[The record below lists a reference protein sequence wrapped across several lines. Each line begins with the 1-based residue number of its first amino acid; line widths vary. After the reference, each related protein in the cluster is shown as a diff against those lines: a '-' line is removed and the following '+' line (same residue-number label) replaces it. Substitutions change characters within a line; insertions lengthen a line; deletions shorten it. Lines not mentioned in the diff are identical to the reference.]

1 MNSKKI
7 EFLISISLVFVFSLV
22 VVLYLNFLF
31 TTKIN
36 FTQVQY
42 LVFLV
47 FLVFVGL
54 FVFLLFSSSFIKFV
68 FKSSEKL
75 EKDIKN
81 TIHELNIPAST
92 IKMNVQLLQ
101 KNITEEKDLARL
113 ERISK
118 ANDNLFKLY
127 ENLEYEFKKE
137 INKIELEEFYLEDII
152 KTSLDKFE
160 DIKKDTIIE
169 KNILNLLLYC
179 DYNGFLIVL
188 DNLFSNAIKYN
199 NSTNPYIKVEL
210 NDMILSI
217 FNFGQKIDTKNIM
230 LVFDRYFQENSQNRG
245 FGLGLAI
252 VKEFCD
258 KHKIF
263 INIESLENGTKINLN
278 LKNIIANSQKKR
290 IYEFKT

>member
-47 FLVFVGL
+47 FLVFIGL
-54 FVFLLFSSSFIKFV
+54 FIFLFFSSSFIKFI
-68 FKSSEKL
+68 FKSSQKL

-169 KNILNLLLYC
+169 KNIINLLLYC

-210 NDMILSI
+210 SDMILSI

-278 LKNIIANSQKKR
+278 LKNILVNTQKK
-290 IYEFKT
+290 ENL

>member
-42 LVFLV
+42 LVFLI

-54 FVFLLFSSSFIKFV
+54 FIFLLFSSSFIKFV

-137 INKIELEEFYLEDII
+137 INKIELEEFYLEDIL

-169 KNILNLLLYC
+169 KNIKNLLLYC

-199 NSTNPYIKVEL
+199 DPTNPYIKVEL
-210 NDMILSI
+210 NDMVLSI

-258 KHKIF
+258 KHKIL

-278 LKNIIANSQKKR
+278 LKNILANSQKK
-290 IYEFKT
+290 KSL

>member
-22 VVLYLNFLF
+22 FVLYLNFLF

-47 FLVFVGL
+47 FLVFIGL
-54 FVFLLFSSSFIKFV
+54 FIFLFFSSSFIKFI
-68 FKSSEKL
+68 FKSSQKL

-169 KNILNLLLYC
+169 KNIKNLLLYC

-199 NSTNPYIKVEL
+199 DPTDPYIKVEL
-210 NDMILSI
+210 NDMVLSI

>member
-1 MNSKKI
+1 M
-7 EFLISISLVFVFSLV
+7 SI
-22 VVLYLNFLF
+22 
-31 TTKIN
+31 
-36 FTQVQY
+36 
-42 LVFLV
+42 
-47 FLVFVGL
+47 
-54 FVFLLFSSSFIKFV
+54 IKYALR
-68 FKSSEKL
+68 SDEKL
-75 EKDIKN
+75 EKDIRC

-101 KNITEEKDLARL
+101 KSLKEERDLARL

-137 INKIELEEFYLEDII
+137 INKIELEEFYLEEII
-152 KTSLDKFE
+152 KVSLDKFE
-160 DIKKDTIIE
+160 DIKKDTKIE
-169 KNILNLLLYC
+169 KDVQNLLLYC

-199 NSTNPYIKVEL
+199 NPSNPYIKIEL
-210 NDMILSI
+210 NGTVLSV

-245 FGLGLAI
+245 FGLGLAM

-258 KHKIF
+258 KYKIL

-278 LKNIIANSQKKR
+278 LKNIVSNTKK
-290 IYEFKT
+290 KS

>member
-22 VVLYLNFLF
+22 FVLYLNFLF

-47 FLVFVGL
+47 FLVFIGL
-54 FVFLLFSSSFIKFV
+54 FIFLFFSSSFIKFI
-68 FKSSEKL
+68 FKSSQKL

-169 KNILNLLLYC
+169 KNIINLLLYC

>member
-47 FLVFVGL
+47 FLVFIGL
-54 FVFLLFSSSFIKFV
+54 FIFLFFSSSFIKFI
-68 FKSSEKL
+68 FKSSQKL

-169 KNILNLLLYC
+169 KNIINLLLYC

-199 NSTNPYIKVEL
+199 DPTDPYIKVEL
-210 NDMILSI
+210 NDMVLSI

-258 KHKIF
+258 KHKIL

-278 LKNIIANSQKKR
+278 LKNILANSQKK
-290 IYEFKT
+290 KSL

>member
-22 VVLYLNFLF
+22 FVLYLNFLF

-47 FLVFVGL
+47 FLVFIGL
-54 FVFLLFSSSFIKFV
+54 FIFLFFSSSFIKFI
-68 FKSSEKL
+68 FKSSQKL

-169 KNILNLLLYC
+169 KNIINLLLYC

-278 LKNIIANSQKKR
+278 LKNILANSQKK
-290 IYEFKT
+290 KSL

>member
-47 FLVFVGL
+47 FLVFIGL
-54 FVFLLFSSSFIKFV
+54 FIFLFFSSSFIKFI
-68 FKSSEKL
+68 FKSSQKL

-169 KNILNLLLYC
+169 KNIINLLLYC

>member
-1 MNSKKI
+1 LNSKKI

-169 KNILNLLLYC
+169 KNIKNLLLYC

-199 NSTNPYIKVEL
+199 DPTDPYIKVEL
-210 NDMILSI
+210 NDMVLSI

-258 KHKIF
+258 KYKIL

-278 LKNIIANSQKKR
+278 LKNILANSQKK
-290 IYEFKT
+290 KSL

>member
-22 VVLYLNFLF
+22 FVLYLNFLF

-47 FLVFVGL
+47 FLVFIGL
-54 FVFLLFSSSFIKFV
+54 FIFLFFSSSFIKFI
-68 FKSSEKL
+68 FKSSQKL

-101 KNITEEKDLARL
+101 KKITEEKDLARL

-169 KNILNLLLYC
+169 KNIINLLLYC

>member
-1 MNSKKI
+1 M
-7 EFLISISLVFVFSLV
+7 
-22 VVLYLNFLF
+22 
-31 TTKIN
+31 
-36 FTQVQY
+36 
-42 LVFLV
+42 
-47 FLVFVGL
+47 
-54 FVFLLFSSSFIKFV
+54 
-68 FKSSEKL
+68 
-75 EKDIKN
+75 
-81 TIHELNIPAST
+81 
-92 IKMNVQLLQ
+92 
-101 KNITEEKDLARL
+101 
-113 ERISK
+113 
-118 ANDNLFKLY
+118 FKLY

-169 KNILNLLLYC
+169 KNIINLLLYC

>member
-169 KNILNLLLYC
+169 KNIINLLLYC

-199 NSTNPYIKVEL
+199 DPTDPYIKVEL

>member
-22 VVLYLNFLF
+22 FVLYLNFLF

-47 FLVFVGL
+47 FLVFIGL
-54 FVFLLFSSSFIKFV
+54 FIFLFFSSSFIKFI
-68 FKSSEKL
+68 FKSSQKL

-169 KNILNLLLYC
+169 KNIKNLLLYC

>member
-1 MNSKKI
+1 MNYKKI
-7 EFLISISLVFVFSLV
+7 EFIISISLIFVFSLV

-36 FTQVQY
+36 STQVQY
-42 LVFLV
+42 LVFLI

-54 FVFLLFSSSFIKFV
+54 FIFLLFSSSLIKFV

-75 EKDIKN
+75 EKDIRN

-101 KNITEEKDLARL
+101 KNIKELKDLERL

-118 ANDNLFKLY
+118 ANENLFKLY

-137 INKIELEEFYLEDII
+137 INKIEIEEFYLEDII

-160 DIKKDTIIE
+160 DIKKNTIVEKKIE
-169 KNILNLLLYC
+169 NLLLYC

-199 NSTNPYIKVEL
+199 NHINPYIKIEL
-210 NDMILSI
+210 NDTVLSI

-230 LVFDRYFQENSQNRG
+230 LVFDRYFQENAENRG

-258 KHKIF
+258 KHKIL

-278 LKNIIANSQKKR
+278 LKNILVNTQKK
-290 IYEFKT
+290 ENL

>member
-22 VVLYLNFLF
+22 FVLYLNFLF

-47 FLVFVGL
+47 FLVFIGL
-54 FVFLLFSSSFIKFV
+54 FIFLFFSSSFIKFI
-68 FKSSEKL
+68 FKSSQKL

-169 KNILNLLLYC
+169 KNIINLLLYC

-199 NSTNPYIKVEL
+199 DPTDPYIKVEL
-210 NDMILSI
+210 NDMVLSI

>member
-47 FLVFVGL
+47 FLVFIGL
-54 FVFLLFSSSFIKFV
+54 FIFLFFSSSFIKFI
-68 FKSSEKL
+68 FKSSQKL

-169 KNILNLLLYC
+169 KNIKNLLLYC

-199 NSTNPYIKVEL
+199 DPTDPYIKVEL
-210 NDMILSI
+210 NDMVLSI

-258 KHKIF
+258 KHKIL

-278 LKNIIANSQKKR
+278 LKNILANSQKK
-290 IYEFKT
+290 KSL